1 MKMKIQKINI
11 QKSNYDLNN
20 LKKLNEGKI
29 KKFKKQINELK
40 KEEENYDNLII
51 KKEQALDELKQIVES
66 VNKIQKE
73 MKIV

>member
-1 MKMKIQKINI
+1 M
-11 QKSNYDLNN
+11 S
-20 LKKLNEGKI
+20 
-29 KKFKKQINELK
+29 ELK
-40 KEEENYDNLII
+40 KEVENYDNLII